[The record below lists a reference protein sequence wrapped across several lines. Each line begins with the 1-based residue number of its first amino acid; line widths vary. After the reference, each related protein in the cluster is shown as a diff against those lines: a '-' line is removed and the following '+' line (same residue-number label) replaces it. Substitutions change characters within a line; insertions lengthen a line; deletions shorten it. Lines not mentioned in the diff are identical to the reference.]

1 MEAAARATFEVQN
14 DVVALDA
21 ETRRIYEFDAQAYQ
35 RLLRE
40 APWRADPHFFRRVR
54 ISVVA
59 LMKMVLHA
67 RLGGANEVM
76 GLMKGTVCAET
87 HTFYILDAFALPVHG
102 TETRVNAQN
111 EAYEYMI
118 QYLEQD
124 HAVHRPQQA
133 VGWYHSHP
141 GYRCWLSGIDVETQ
155 QTNQQQDPF
164 VAVVIDPHHTMTT
177 GKVDIGAFRTFP
189 ADYRAEERAS
199 QHTSLPTHKAED
211 YGAHADRYYAL
222 DVELF
227 TTSAERPLF
236 ALLWN
241 EYWAHT
247 LCSSPSLLQR
257 MLSLQHTNE
266 LVTQLSQ
273 ARARIANAG
282 IIPGGA
288 SYTQA
293 GRSSASAHTT
303 EPAEQLA
310 AALERRAAEQPLAK
324 LSTEAYAAH
333 AWLELLRETLKS
345 SVFGPVEEE

>member
-1 MEAAARATFEVQN
+1 MPCIVRSRRSAGTTRTLAIGAGCRASTSRHSRPTSSRTPLSRWWYVRH
-14 DVVALDA
+14 AL
-21 ETRRIYEFDAQAYQ
+21 
-35 RLLRE
+35 
-40 APWRADPHFFRRVR
+40 
-54 ISVVA
+54 
-59 LMKMVLHA
+59 
-67 RLGGANEVM
+67 
-76 GLMKGTVCAET
+76 
-87 HTFYILDAFALPVHG
+87 
-102 TETRVNAQN
+102 
-111 EAYEYMI
+111 
-118 QYLEQD
+118 
-124 HAVHRPQQA
+124 
-133 VGWYHSHP
+133 
-141 GYRCWLSGIDVETQ
+141 TQ
-155 QTNQQQDPF
+155 
-164 VAVVIDPHHTMTT
+164 IDPHHTMTT

-324 LSTEAYAAH
+324 LSTEAYVPATHPATT
-333 AWLELLRETLKS
+333 RRRMRGS
-345 SVFGPVEEE
+345 SCCARRSNRPCLVR

>member
-1 MEAAARATFEVQN
+1 MSRWWYVRH
-14 DVVALDA
+14 AL
-21 ETRRIYEFDAQAYQ
+21 
-35 RLLRE
+35 
-40 APWRADPHFFRRVR
+40 
-54 ISVVA
+54 
-59 LMKMVLHA
+59 
-67 RLGGANEVM
+67 
-76 GLMKGTVCAET
+76 
-87 HTFYILDAFALPVHG
+87 
-102 TETRVNAQN
+102 
-111 EAYEYMI
+111 
-118 QYLEQD
+118 
-124 HAVHRPQQA
+124 
-133 VGWYHSHP
+133 
-141 GYRCWLSGIDVETQ
+141 TQ
-155 QTNQQQDPF
+155 
-164 VAVVIDPHHTMTT
+164 IDPHHTMTT

-282 IIPGGA
+282 NARALLFPIRWPEPFGLVMIEAMACGTPVAAFRRGGMGELLRDA
-288 SYTQA
+288 
-293 GRSSASAHTT
+293 
-303 EPAEQLA
+303 PAALAPADDVDALA
-310 AALERRAAEQPLAK
+310 AAITQARGIGRDVVRRWVVERHSLAQTAKHYTDIFRQVAA
-324 LSTEAYAAH
+324 
-333 AWLELLRETLKS
+333 
-345 SVFGPVEEE
+345 FGKVGQ

>member
-1 MEAAARATFEVQN
+1 MPCIAHSRRSAGTTRTQATGAGCRALTSRRNRPTSSRTLLSQWWYV
-14 DVVALDA
+14 DGAL
-21 ETRRIYEFDAQAYQ
+21 
-35 RLLRE
+35 
-40 APWRADPHFFRRVR
+40 
-54 ISVVA
+54 
-59 LMKMVLHA
+59 
-67 RLGGANEVM
+67 
-76 GLMKGTVCAET
+76 
-87 HTFYILDAFALPVHG
+87 
-102 TETRVNAQN
+102 
-111 EAYEYMI
+111 
-118 QYLEQD
+118 
-124 HAVHRPQQA
+124 
-133 VGWYHSHP
+133 
-141 GYRCWLSGIDVETQ
+141 TQ
-155 QTNQQQDPF
+155 
-164 VAVVIDPHHTMTT
+164 IDPHHTMTT

-189 ADYRAEERAS
+189 ADYRTEGRAS
-199 QHTSLPTHKAED
+199 QHAALPTHKAED

-257 MLSLQHTNE
+257 MLSIQHTNE

-282 IIPGGA
+282 MIPGGA

-293 GRSSASAHTT
+293 GRSSASAHTA

-324 LSTEAYAAH
+324 LSSEAYVSMAH
-333 AWLELLRETLKS
+333 PATTRQHMCGS
-345 SVFGPVEEE
+345 SCCARRSRRPCLVQ